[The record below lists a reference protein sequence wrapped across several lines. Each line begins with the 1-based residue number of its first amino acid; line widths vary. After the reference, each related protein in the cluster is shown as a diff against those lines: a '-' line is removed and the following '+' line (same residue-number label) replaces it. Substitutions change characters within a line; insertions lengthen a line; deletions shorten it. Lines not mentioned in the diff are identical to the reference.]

1 MRTFEVQCANCEART
16 AVLLTDASVE
26 RHCRSCG
33 ALTRIDVFPALLLGP
48 ATGHS
53 GEKLLVPEESS
64 CYYHPDKKAVVVCES
79 CGRFLCAVCDL
90 ELGGRHVCA
99 RCIESAVTK
108 DKSERL
114 RQSRMYYDEIAL
126 AVAVLPMLFIWVTL
140 FTAPVAIYVAVRY
153 SRRRLSILPRRKWR
167 FLLAIVLAGLQL
179 MGWIL
184 AVSYFSLSGPVE

>member
-1 MRTFEVQCANCEART
+1 MRTFILQCGNCGGLGAAR
-16 AVLLTDASVE
+16 LTDASVE
-26 RHCRSCG
+26 WQCRSCG
-33 ALTRIDVFPALLLGP
+33 APTRIDVFPALLRGP
-48 ATGHS
+48 ATGPS

-114 RQSRMYYDEIAL
+114 RQSRIYYDEIAL
-126 AVAVLPMLFIWVTL
+126 ALAAIPMLFFWITL
-140 FTAPVAIYVAVRY
+140 FTAPAAIYVAVRY

-167 FLLAIVLAGLQL
+167 FLLAIALAGLQL

-184 AVSYFSLSGPVE
+184 AVSYFFVSGIE